1 MSLSRINLVV
11 IGHKDHGKSTLIGR
25 LLYDSNSITKQKL
38 QEIQSELKKAGD
50 EDFQFAFLLDTLE
63 EEREGGLTIDIMHTP
78 FKTKR
83 NQYTIIDCPGHRE
96 FIKKMITGASH
107 ADAAILVVSAMEG
120 IEDQTKQ
127 HLFLAKILGIQQII
141 IAVNK
146 MDEIDYKEIMFR
158 KICEEL
164 EPILTSLDYKMVPII
179 PISALHGDNVFK
191 QSKKMEWYNGSQLIK
206 TLDNYVD
213 SSTPPVKKPLRA
225 CVQDQYELEN
235 KIIIVVKIL
244 TGVLE
249 EGKEITFDPSG
260 EKRTV
265 QKIIKFNKRIKR
277 AEPGD
282 SVGIITNGIDEI
294 NRGEII
300 SYPQNRAKI
309 IKNFTGMLILFS
321 NIEVRNNDDLIIR
334 CQTAEKTCKVIKIL
348 ESIDPINFTVDTKF
362 PNLLKDGDFGK
373 VLISP
378 LEPMIIENY
387 LDFPELGRFVV
398 IGNQG
403 TSAAGVVIGKN
414 MSINS
419 EI

>member
-1 MSLSRINLVV
+1 MMSLSRINLVV

-63 EEREGGLTIDIMHTP
+63 EERKGGLTIDIMHTP

-107 ADAAILVVSAMEG
+107 ADAAILIVSAMEG

-146 MDEIDYKEIMFR
+146 MDEIDYKELMFR
-158 KICEEL
+158 KICNEL
-164 EPILTSLDYKMVPII
+164 KPILTSLDYKMVPII
-179 PISALHGDNVFK
+179 PISALHGENVFK
-191 QSKKMEWYNGSQLIK
+191 QSKKMRWYNGSQLIK

-213 SSTPPVKKPLRA
+213 SSIPPVKKPLRA
-225 CVQDQYELEN
+225 CVQDKYEFEN
-235 KIIIVVKIL
+235 KIIIVIKIL

-249 EGKEITFDPSG
+249 EGKIIAFDPSG

-277 AEPGD
+277 AQPGD
-282 SVGIITNGIDEI
+282 SVGIIANGIDEI

-321 NIEVRNNDDLIIR
+321 NIEVRNNDEFIIR
-334 CQTAEKTCKVIKIL
+334 CQTAEIACKVIRIL
-348 ESIDPINFTVDTKF
+348 ESIDPINFTVDAKF
-362 PNLLKDGDFGK
+362 PSLLKDGDFGK
-373 VLISP
+373 VLIAP

-403 TSAAGVVIGKN
+403 TSAAGVVI
-414 MSINS
+414 
-419 EI
+419 ETDHEY